1 VATVYRGVD
10 ELLGRPVAVKVL
22 IAATSSPDALER
34 QTSEAR
40 IGAQLNHQGLVA
52 VYDVNPDNTP
62 PFLVMELVEGMTLSG
77 ALERGRLK
85 PAAVAEIGTKLC
97 SALGA
102 VHAAGVVH
110 RDMKPSNVLIGEGSG
125 HTVKLTDFGISR
137 LVD

>member
-1 VATVYRGVD
+1 MDASADLPEGTVLADRYRLGPVIGRGGMATVYRGVD

-62 PFLVMELVEGMTLSG
+62 PFLVMELVEG
-77 ALERGRLK
+77 
-85 PAAVAEIGTKLC
+85 
-97 SALGA
+97 
-102 VHAAGVVH
+102 
-110 RDMKPSNVLIGEGSG
+110 
-125 HTVKLTDFGISR
+125 
-137 LVD
+137 